1 MTFEDRR
8 AAAVALLLFPVSIN
22 EKGESDNA
30 SKDIAVKN
38 EN

>member
-1 MTFEDRR
+1 MNSEGRR

-22 EKGESDNA
+22 EKGEFDNA
-30 SKDIAVKN
+30 SKDIAVKD

>member
-1 MTFEDRR
+1 MNSEGRR
-8 AAAVALLLFPVSIN
+8 AAAVALLLFPVSII

-30 SKDIAVKN
+30 SKDNTVKD

>member
-8 AAAVALLLFPVSIN
+8 AAAVALLLFPISIN
-22 EKGESDNA
+22 EKGEFDNA
-30 SKDIAVKN
+30 SKDNTVKD

>member
-1 MTFEDRR
+1 MNSEGRR

-30 SKDIAVKN
+30 SKDNTVKDKN
-38 EN
+38 